1 MRLQQLPALFH
12 FSAFFALL
20 LLETWRPRQAIPEGR
35 LRHLGR
41 HLWLDVLNLPIY
53 ALLGALAERIDG
65 LCQQHRIGLLHQL
78 PLPFWAQLALGL
90 VLLDLCDYW
99 FHRLEHRLPWL
110 WRFHR
115 LHHTDRSPD
124 ATTSLR
130 THPVALVCLSLFMEA
145 SSILIGTPLSVLLL
159 YSGIAAAVS
168 HWQHA
173 NVELHSPRS
182 ERLLAL
188 LVNPPRVHRR
198 HHSRAPGDADCN
210 FSDVL
215 SIWDRLFGTHR
226 GPAPAH
232 VQFGVSGH
240 DAPDAQTLLGMLRS
254 PRAPS
259 P

>member
-1 MRLQQLPALFH
+1 VLLQRLPAIFH
-12 FSAFFALL
+12 FGAFFALL
-20 LLETWRPRQAIPEGR
+20 ALETWRPRQPIPVGR
-35 LRHLGR
+35 LRHIGR
-41 HLWLDVLNLPIY
+41 HLSLDALNLPIY
-53 ALLGALAERIDG
+53 ALLGLLAERIDV
-65 LCQQHRIGLLHQL
+65 LCQQHRIGLLYQL
-78 PLPFWAQLALGL
+78 PLPFWAQLTLGL

-99 FHRLEHRLPWL
+99 FHRLEHLLPWL

-115 LHHTDRSPD
+115 VHHTDRSPD

-130 THPVALVCLSLFMEA
+130 THPVALVCLSLFMEGG
-145 SSILIGTPLSVLLL
+145 SILIGTPLSVLLL

-173 NVELHSPRS
+173 NVELHSPRT
-182 ERLLAL
+182 ERVLSL

-198 HHSRAPGDADCN
+198 HHSREPGDAHSN

-215 SIWDRLFGTHR
+215 SIWDRLFGTYR
-226 GPAPAH
+226 GPSSAP

-240 DAPDAQTLLGMLRS
+240 DDPPAQTLLGMLRS
-254 PRAPS
+254 PLSRS